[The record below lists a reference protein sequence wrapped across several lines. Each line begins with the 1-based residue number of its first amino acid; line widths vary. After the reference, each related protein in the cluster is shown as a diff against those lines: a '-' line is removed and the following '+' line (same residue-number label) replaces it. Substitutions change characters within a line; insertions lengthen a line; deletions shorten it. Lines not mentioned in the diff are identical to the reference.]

1 MLSQVSFPLIDP
13 DVGYWYIIWKV
24 NTTPEIRD
32 WIWKTPSA
40 HYASGVGISY
50 KSCLLF
56 KTFFSGDLFFYV
68 LIIGLFYIYVFMG
81 QTHGEL
87 S

>member
-1 MLSQVSFPLIDP
+1 MQGGKLMVKRFQMLSQVSFPLIDP

-40 HYASGVGISY
+40 HYASGVG
-50 KSCLLF
+50 
-56 KTFFSGDLFFYV
+56 G
-68 LIIGLFYIYVFMG
+68 FM
-81 QTHGEL
+81 
-87 S
+87 